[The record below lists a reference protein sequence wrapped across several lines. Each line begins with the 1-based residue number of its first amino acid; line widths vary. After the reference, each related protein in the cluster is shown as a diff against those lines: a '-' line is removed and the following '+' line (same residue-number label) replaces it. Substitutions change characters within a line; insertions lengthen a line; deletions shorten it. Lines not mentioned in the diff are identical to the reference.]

1 MSNESLS
8 RRDLLK
14 GALVGIAA
22 GSAASLVTHVAHAA
36 PPMLAET
43 DGNAKQMAY
52 VADAAKVDAK
62 ANPTFK
68 AGQHCANCA
77 LYQGKAG
84 DASGP
89 CAIFPGKHVA
99 ANGWCKVW
107 AKKA

>member
-22 GSAASLVTHVAHAA
+22 GSAASLVSQVANAA
-36 PPMLAET
+36 PPMLTEAE
-43 DGNAKQMAY
+43 GKAMGY
-52 VADAAKVDAK
+52 VVDAAKVDAK
-62 ANPTFK
+62 SKPTYK
-68 AGQHCANCA
+68 VGQTCANCA
-77 LYQGKAG
+77 LYQGKPG
-84 DASGP
+84 DAAGP

-99 ANGWCKVW
+99 AKGWCQVW

>member
-1 MSNESLS
+1 MSNETLS

-22 GSAASLVTHVAHAA
+22 GTAASLVTQAAHAAA
-36 PPMLAET
+36 PPMLTEA
-43 DGNAKQMAY
+43 DGKAMGY
-52 VADAAKVDAK
+52 VTDAAKVDAK
-62 ANPTFK
+62 SKPTYK
-68 AGQHCANCA
+68 VGQSCANCA

-99 ANGWCKVW
+99 AKGWCQVW

>member
-22 GSAASLVTHVAHAA
+22 GSAASLVSQVAQAA
-36 PPMLAET
+36 PPMLTEA
-43 DGNAKQMAY
+43 DGKAMGY
-52 VADAAKVDAK
+52 VVDAAKVDAK
-62 ANPTFK
+62 SKPTYK
-68 AGQHCANCA
+68 VGQTCANCA

-84 DASGP
+84 DAAGP

-99 ANGWCKVW
+99 AKGWCQVW